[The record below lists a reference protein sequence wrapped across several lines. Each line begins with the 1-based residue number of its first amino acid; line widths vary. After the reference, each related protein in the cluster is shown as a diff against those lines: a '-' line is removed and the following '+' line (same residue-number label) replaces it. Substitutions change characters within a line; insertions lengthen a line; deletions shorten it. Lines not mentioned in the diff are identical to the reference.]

1 MRYLLSALLLLT
13 VVFPVGAASFLHGP
27 YVGAPSETSVTICW
41 LASEPVAARVE
52 YDRMDA
58 FSASGTLALAI
69 DWIEPSP
76 DSDAAVRH
84 EIALTDLDP
93 DSEYAYRVVLRDDT
107 GDTASPIGR
116 FVTAP
121 PPRESV
127 SFLVLADT
135 QWQWEGVNR
144 LEAINDAIAA
154 DGTPFDFILHGGDLV
169 ESPSSPYWDHWFQ
182 AFDDMLLLTSF
193 LPVLGNHEESHRSYY
208 ENFVLPPGGGRKDER
223 WWALHWGDVV
233 VVGLDT
239 VDLRV
244 SDYYAEQE
252 WAREH
257 LSGPE
262 PHKFVIFHYPV
273 FSSDAYH
280 GDGYSYDVIFH
291 PIFVETGVDIVFNGH
306 AHNYE
311 RIERDGITYLVIG
324 GGGAVPRELLEE
336 HVEGSV
342 VATEGYNFY
351 ARVDTSADG
360 IGVEVVSVARATDD
374 TFELT
379 DGHLLDRFTVN
390 GESAVQRIAE
400 VLLVLCAAVGAALTG
415 WFIVRGL
422 VR

>member
-1 MRYLLSALLLLT
+1 MRYFLSLVLLLA
-13 VVFPVGAASFLHGP
+13 VASPALALSFSHGP
-27 YVGAPSETSVTICW
+27 YAAAPSATTVTICW
-41 LASEPVAARVE
+41 LAAEPDTACVE
-52 YDRMDA
+52 YGRMDA
-58 FSASGTLALAI
+58 FSSTGTMPLATE
-69 DWIEPSP
+69 WMEPLP
-76 DSDAAVRH
+76 DTDSAEQREVT
-84 EIALTDLDP
+84 LTNLEP
-93 DSEYAYRVVLRDDT
+93 DTEYAYRVLLRDET
-107 GDTASPIGR
+107 GDTVSPLGR

-121 PPRESV
+121 PPGEPV

-144 LEAINDAIAA
+144 LEAVNNAIAA

-182 AFDDMLLLTSF
+182 SFDDMLLLSSF
-193 LPVLGNHEESHRSYY
+193 LPVLGNHEDSHRSYY

-239 VDLRV
+239 VDLQV
-244 SDYYAEQE
+244 SDYYAEQD

-342 VATEGYNFY
+342 VAVEGYNFY
-351 ARVDTSADG
+351 ARVDASADG
-360 IGVEVVSVARATDD
+360 IDVEVVSVARATEE

-379 DGHLLDRFTVN
+379 DGHLLDEFTVD
-390 GESAVQRIAE
+390 GETTVHKIAQF
-400 VLLVLCAAVGAALTG
+400 LLILCAAVGAAVTG
-415 WFIVRGL
+415 LLIVRGL